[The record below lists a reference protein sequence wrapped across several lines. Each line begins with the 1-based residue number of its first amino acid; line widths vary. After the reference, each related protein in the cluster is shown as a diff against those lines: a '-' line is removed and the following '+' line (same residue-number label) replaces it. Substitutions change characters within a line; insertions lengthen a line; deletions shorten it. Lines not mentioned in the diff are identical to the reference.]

1 MSSANVLQSL
11 NTSADGA
18 GVTSSNRRVSEIFI
32 ASENLAAN
40 TVVSLDLSQSDDSD
54 KALYVKTADT
64 TDACPIGVIEQDYAA
79 GEDVTV
85 ILRGIVDAKVN
96 STNASGYTDIAVGDA
111 LVSQIAGGVLTA
123 AGVDENGTAAFNL
136 KAATAIALAASTNTA
151 ETISVFVIK
160 NF

>member
-40 TVVSLDLSQSDDSD
+40 TVVSLDLSQSDVSD

-64 TDACPIGVIEQDYAA
+64 SDACPIGVIEQDYAA

-96 STNASGYTDIAVGDA
+96 STNPTYTDIAVGDA
-111 LVSQIAGGVLTA
+111 LVSRIAGGVLVA
-123 AGVDENGTAAFNL
+123 AGIDENGTAAFNL
-136 KAATAIALAASTNTA
+136 KAATAIALAASSNTA

>member
-40 TVVSLDLSQSDDSD
+40 TVVSLDLAQSDASD

-96 STNASGYTDIAVGDA
+96 STNPTYTDIAVGDA

-123 AGVDENGTAAFNL
+123 AGIDEAGSAAFNL